1 MSSRRLSNGLNSFS
15 QNVSECDNMI
25 TMADFQKVEMKIGKI
40 KTAKLVEGTS
50 KLVELDI
57 DVGEETRKLVAGIA
71 EAYAIDDLVGKNV
84 VVLVNLEPKKLRG
97 IVSQGMILAADAEK
111 PILLVPD
118 KDVLPGTAVR

>member
-1 MSSRRLSNGLNSFS
+1 
-15 QNVSECDNMI
+15 MI
-25 TMADFQKVEMKIGKI
+25 TMSDFQKVEMKIGKI
-40 KTAKLVEGTS
+40 KAAKAVEGTS

-71 EAYAIDDLVGKNV
+71 EAYAIDDLVGKLV

-118 KDVLPGTAVR
+118 KDVAPGTAVR

>member
-1 MSSRRLSNGLNSFS
+1 
-15 QNVSECDNMI
+15 MI